1 MSTQN
6 MFEDEL
12 ILPGVITEIIN
23 DYTAN
28 YDTSDFGTTESV
40 TIIGTAF
47 NGPVGQPVPIYSP
60 EFARLTFGE
69 AFDPVTRR
77 EATLIPE
84 IISAWNKGCRAIYA
98 VRISGKEMYKD
109 YELAVESDLKL
120 RLSGAFPCNENK
132 DCFMH
137 YKANQGEVGAGILR
151 VYKPANRTT
160 IQEKMQGVV
169 DNINSILVGEI
180 NLASVELNKNSKLV
194 DLIDKFNDLKSNNV
208 LTLGIV
214 NGDGVPLDRASKE
227 AQSLCIGDIFPGIYT
242 ICRDMPGENIIPKTN
257 IELVRVTEENKP
269 YKNIQDTVWKRLV
282 INTDVRQPYPIHAD
296 NFLDFNSAVN
306 VPVDDGFEFLKKVHM
321 IDGLAVKNELDYE
334 EVELDAFDI
343 YKRLGKGYVINSKIE
358 KKVRKGKEFYNVV
371 QPSDDDV
378 YKVVGLNDGIYS
390 ILQNHKSDYTVLADI
405 SAETPIV
412 GKLPK
417 KDDFKIVRKEILSL
431 RAGGIQASND
441 NLVSVSMLEDI
452 GIEDIRV
459 KYNFNIV
466 SLDEKPALHL
476 LFDEDTILEGLSK
489 EKYVR
494 LPVIDE
500 SELVNQIEGVEDGQ
514 LALALIAVVQGEN
527 PRGYIV
533 KYNKNV
539 MRFEQSSDN
548 LLGIGKEGD
557 EGYIDQKILV
567 ELNGELRVFKR
578 NVVLVGEQEVDNG
591 YTMVASPWLEGEEV
605 KQFIL
610 VTDGVSSNIYYIN
623 SGEDAETILANA
635 LVVDEDGNV
644 GTVEDQFVLKDEDDC
659 VLVYNMEPGSIIPLI
674 SLRHLA
680 DGVLKEE
687 NFTVVAAE
695 KNLPKLPSVFSDN
708 NTFVNIFSNE
718 IIFCSSEEMMEKLNN
733 EAVLK
738 NRFHF
743 NLADS
748 SKAQDEL
755 PEILVGEGFNKAE
768 GFTYDTSL
776 YIPYSTTDNFARQ
789 LAQYCLYTE
798 LTNYPTHGIIGTNKL
813 SGINLS
819 AIAQRVNSLYNA
831 DFDLYAKK
839 NNGNYMLNSDNEP
852 YEIGRLIS
860 IVNLQHAVNIGTDYN
875 FLSNGAGGYAGM
887 VSALN
892 IDRSSTNQPIN
903 INALSYEMSSHQL
916 GLLNNKGIVC
926 AKNSFNNGV
935 VIVDGIT
942 QAPSASVF
950 RRLSTTRTI
959 NEINRVL
966 RRVIEPYI
974 GLKDSLATRNS
985 LNTAIKSEL
994 TLLKDVII
1002 SDFKF
1007 KIYTNA
1013 EEGSL
1018 GIIRIDYVIVPL
1030 NEIRQVRNQVEVS
1043 ASISE

>member
-12 ILPGVITEIIN
+12 ILPGVITEIIS

-60 EFARLTFGE
+60 EFAKLTFGE

-84 IISAWNKGCRAIYA
+84 IVSAWNKGCRAIYA

-120 RLSGAFPCNENK
+120 RLSGAFPCNANK
-132 DCFMH
+132 ECYMH
-137 YKANQGEVGAGILR
+137 YKASQGELGAGIIR

-160 IQEKMQGVV
+160 IQEKMEGVV
-169 DNINSILVGEI
+169 DNLNSILVAEI
-180 NLASVELNKNSKLV
+180 NLTNVELTKDSKLV
-194 DLIDKFNDLKSNNV
+194 DLIDKFNNLKANNV

-214 NGDGVPLDRASKE
+214 DSDGIPLDRASKE
-227 AQSLCIGDIFPGIYT
+227 AQSLCIGDIFPGLYT
-242 ICRDMPGENIIPKTN
+242 ICRDLPGENIIPKTN
-257 IELVRVTEENKP
+257 IELVRVTEDNKP
-269 YKNIQDTVWKRLV
+269 YKNIQDTVWKKLV

-296 NFLDFNSAVN
+296 NFLDFNSAVS
-306 VPVDDGFEFLKKVHM
+306 VPVDANFEFLKKINM
-321 IDGLAVKNELDYE
+321 IDGFAVKNDLDYE

-343 YKRLGKGYVINSKIE
+343 YKRLGKGFVINSKIE

-371 QPSDDDV
+371 QPNDDDI
-378 YKVVGLNDGIYS
+378 YKVVGLSDGIYS
-390 ILQNHKSDYTVLADI
+390 ILQNHKSDYTVLADV

-417 KDDFKIVRKEILSL
+417 KDDFKIVRKDIVSL
-431 RAGGIQASND
+431 KTAGVNTENVVTIN
-441 NLVSVSMLEDI
+441 MLADMK
-452 GIEDIRV
+452 IEDIRT
-459 KYNFNIV
+459 KYNFNMV

-476 LFDEDTILEGLSK
+476 LFDEKTILDGLSD

-500 SELVNQIEGVEDGQ
+500 SELVNQIEGVIDGQ
-514 LALALIAVVQGEN
+514 LALALIAVVKGEN
-527 PRGYIV
+527 PKGYIV
-533 KYNKNV
+533 KYNAGTKK
-539 MRFEQSSDN
+539 FEQSSSN

-557 EGYIDQKILV
+557 DGYIDQKIVV
-567 ELNGELRVFKR
+567 ELNGELRVFGR
-578 NVVLVGEQEVDNG
+578 NVVLVGEQEIANG
-591 YTMVASPWLEGEEV
+591 YTMIASPWLQGEEV

-610 VTDGVSSNIYYIN
+610 VTDGVASNIYYIN
-623 SGEDAETILANA
+623 SGEDASTILANA
-635 LVVDEDGNV
+635 LVVDEDGS
-644 GTVEDQFVLKDEDDC
+644 TATLDDQFVLKDEDDC
-659 VLVYNMEPGSIIPLI
+659 VLVYNMNPGSIIPMI

-695 KNLPKLPSVFSDN
+695 KDLPKLPSVFSDN
-708 NTFVNIFSNE
+708 NTFVCIFSNE
-718 IIFCSSEEMMEKLNN
+718 IIFCSREEMINKLND
-733 EAVLK
+733 EVLLNK
-738 NRFHF
+738 RFQF
-743 NLADS
+743 SLADS

-755 PEILVGEGFNKAE
+755 PEVLIGEGFNKEE
-768 GFTYDTSL
+768 GFTYDTGL

-819 AIAQRVNSLYNA
+819 AIAQRVNTLYNT
-831 DFDLYAKK
+831 DFDLFAKK

-875 FLSNGAGGYAGM
+875 YLSNGAGGYAGM

-903 INALSYEMSSHQL
+903 IDALSYEMSSYQL

-959 NEINRVL
+959 NEVNRVL

-1013 EEGSL
+1013 EEGNL

>member
-12 ILPGVITEIIN
+12 ILPGVITEIIS

-28 YDTSDFGTTESV
+28 YDTSDFGSTESV
-40 TIIGTAF
+40 TIVGTAF
-47 NGPVGQPVPIYSP
+47 NGPVGQPVPVYSP
-60 EFARLTFGE
+60 EFAKLTFGE

-77 EATLIPE
+77 EATLVPE
-84 IISAWNKGCRAIYA
+84 IISAWNKGCRSIYA
-98 VRISGKEMYKD
+98 VRISGKEMFKD
-109 YELAVESDLKL
+109 FELAIESDLKL

-132 DCFMH
+132 ECYMH
-137 YKANQGEVGAGILR
+137 YNASQGAVGAGKISI
-151 VYKPANRTT
+151 YKPANRTT
-160 IQEKMQGVV
+160 IQEKMEGVV
-169 DNINSILVGEI
+169 DNLNSILVSEI
-180 NLASVELNKNSKLV
+180 NLANLDLNKNSKLV
-194 DLIDKFNDLKSNNV
+194 DLIDKFNNLKSNNV

-214 NGDGVPLDRASKE
+214 NSDGVPLDRASKE
-227 AQSLCIGDIFPGIYT
+227 AQSLCIGDMFPGLYT

-296 NFLDFNSAVN
+296 NFLDFNSAVS
-306 VPVDDGFEFLKKVHM
+306 VPVDAAFEFLKKVNM
-321 IDGLAVKNELDYE
+321 VEGFAIKNDLDYE
-334 EVELDAFDI
+334 EVELDPFDI
-343 YKRLGKGYVINSKIE
+343 YKRLGKGYVINAKIE

-371 QPSDDDV
+371 QPSDDDP
-378 YKVVGLNDGIYS
+378 YKVIGLNDGIYS

-405 SAETPIV
+405 SAETPII

-417 KDDFKIVRKEILSL
+417 KEDFKIVKKEVIPLK
-431 RAGGIQASND
+431 AGSSN
-441 NLVSVSMLEDI
+441 NGESFVTVSMMEDI
-452 GIEDIRV
+452 GIEEAKVR
-459 KYNFNIV
+459 YNFNIV

-476 LFDEDTILEGLSK
+476 LFDEDTLLNGLSK
-489 EKYVR
+489 DKYVR

-500 SELVNQIEGVEDGQ
+500 AELINPIEGIMDGQ
-514 LALALIAVVQGEN
+514 LALALIAFTKGQD
-527 PRGYIV
+527 PKGYIV
-533 KYNKNV
+533 KYNKDTKK
-539 MRFEQSSDN
+539 FEQSSNN
-548 LLGIGKEGD
+548 LLGIGKEGED
-557 EGYIDQKILV
+557 GYIDQKIVV
-567 ELNGELRVFKR
+567 EINDELRVFKR
-578 NVVLVGEQEVDNG
+578 NVVVVNGEEVPNG
-591 YTMVASPWLEGEEV
+591 YTMVTSPWLEGEEV

-610 VTDGVSSNIYYIN
+610 VTDGISSNIYYIN
-623 SGEDAETILANA
+623 AGEDADTILANA
-635 LVVDEDGNV
+635 LVVDEDGQIH
-644 GTVEDQFVLKDEDDC
+644 TTDDQFILKDEDDC
-659 VLVYNMEPGSIIPLI
+659 VLVYNMQPGSIIPLV
-674 SLRHLA
+674 SLKHLA
-680 DGVLKEE
+680 DGALNED

-695 KNLPKLPSVFSDN
+695 KNIPQLPSVFSDN
-708 NTFVNIFSNE
+708 NTFVCVYSNE
-718 IIFCSSEEMMEKLNN
+718 IIFCSSEEILNKLNAEN
-733 EAVLK
+733 LLNK
-738 NRFHF
+738 RFLF
-743 NLADS
+743 NLSDS

-755 PEILVGEGFNKAE
+755 PEVLVGEGFNKAD
-768 GFTYDTSL
+768 GFTYDTGL

-819 AIAQRVNSLYNA
+819 AISQRVNTLNNTN
-831 DFDLYAKK
+831 FDLFAKK

-860 IVNLQHAVNIGTDYN
+860 IVNLQHAVSIGPDYN

-887 VSALN
+887 VSALD
-892 IDRSSTNQPIN
+892 IDRSSTNQPIE
-903 INALSYEMSSHQL
+903 IAALSYEMSSHQL
-916 GLLNNKGIVC
+916 GVLNNKGIVC
-926 AKNSFNNGV
+926 AKNSFNNGI
-935 VIVDGIT
+935 VIVDGVT

-1013 EEGSL
+1013 EEGNL

-1043 ASISE
+1043 ASIGE

>member
-12 ILPGVITEIIN
+12 ILPGVITEIIS

-28 YDTSDFGTTESV
+28 YDTSEFGTTESV

-60 EFARLTFGE
+60 EFAKLTFGE

-77 EATLIPE
+77 EASLIPE
-84 IISAWNKGCRAIYA
+84 IISAWNKGCRSIYA
-98 VRISGKEMYKD
+98 VRISGKDMYKD
-109 YELAVESDLKL
+109 YELAIESDLKL
-120 RLSGAFPCNENK
+120 RLSGAFPFNENK
-132 DCFMH
+132 ECYMH
-137 YKANQGEVGAGILR
+137 YKASQGSVGAGIVR
-151 VYKPANRTT
+151 IYKPANRTT
-160 IQEKMQGVV
+160 IQEKMEGVV
-169 DNINSILVGEI
+169 DNLNSILVAEL
-180 NLASVELNKNSKLV
+180 NLSALELNKNSKLV
-194 DLIDKFNDLKSNNV
+194 DLIDKFNNLKANNV

-214 NGDGVPLDRASKE
+214 DADGVPLDRASKE

-242 ICRDMPGENIIPKTN
+242 ICRDQPGDNIIPKTN

-296 NFLDFNSAVN
+296 NFLDFNSAVT
-306 VPVDDGFEFLKKVHM
+306 VPVDAAFEFLKKVNM
-321 IDGLAVKNELDYE
+321 IEGFAKKNDIDYE
-334 EVELDAFDI
+334 EVELDPFDI
-343 YKRLGKGYVINSKIE
+343 YKRLGKGFVINSKIE
-358 KKVRKGKEFYNVV
+358 MKVRKGKEYYNVV

-390 ILQNHKSDYTVLADI
+390 ILQNHKSDYTVLADV
-405 SAETPIV
+405 SAETPII

-417 KDDFKIVRKEILSL
+417 KDDFKTVRKEHVAL
-431 RAGGIQASND
+431 RAGGIKSD
-441 NLVSVSMLEDI
+441 ESFVTVSM
-452 GIEDIRV
+452 IEDMKIEDAKVR
-459 KYNFNIV
+459 YNFNIV

-476 LFDEDTILEGLSK
+476 LFDEDTILDDLSK

-500 SELVNQIEGVEDGQ
+500 SELSKQIEGIKDAQ
-514 LALALIAVVQGEN
+514 LALALIPVVKGDN
-527 PRGYIV
+527 PKGFIV
-533 KYNKNV
+533 KYNAATK
-539 MRFEQSSDN
+539 RFEQSEDN
-548 LLGIGKEGD
+548 LLGIGKEGE

-567 ELNGELRVFKR
+567 ELEGELRVFKR
-578 NVVLVGEQEVDNG
+578 NVVLVGEQEVPNG
-591 YTMVASPWLEGEEV
+591 YTMVTSPWLQGEEV

-610 VTDGVSSNIYYIN
+610 VTDGISSNIYYIN
-623 SGEDAETILANA
+623 AGEDASTIMANA
-635 LVVDEDGNV
+635 LVVDEDGQID
-644 GTVEDQFVLKDEDDC
+644 TTDDQFILKDEDDC

-674 SLRHLA
+674 SLKHLA

-695 KNLPKLPSVFSDN
+695 KNIPHLPSVFSDN
-708 NTFVNIFSNE
+708 NTFVCVYSNE
-718 IIFCSSEEMMEKLNN
+718 IIFCSSEEMMGKLNEETLLN
-733 EAVLK
+733 K
-738 NRFHF
+738 RFVF
-743 NLADS
+743 DLSDS
-748 SKAQDEL
+748 SKSQDEL
-755 PEILVGEGFNKAE
+755 PEVLVGEGFNKAD
-768 GFTYDTSL
+768 GYVFDTGL

-819 AIAQRVNSLYNA
+819 AIAQRVNTLNA
-831 DFDLYAKK
+831 TDFDLFAKK

-860 IVNLQHAVNIGTDYN
+860 IVNLQHAVNIGPDYN

-887 VSALN
+887 VSALD

-903 INALSYEMSSHQL
+903 IPALSYEMSSHQL

-935 VIVDGIT
+935 VVVDGVT
-942 QAPSASVF
+942 QAPQASVF

-959 NEINRVL
+959 NEVNRVL

-974 GLKDSLATRNS
+974 GLKDSLTTRNS

-1013 EEGSL
+1013 EEGAL

-1043 ASISE
+1043 ASIGE

>member
-12 ILPGVITEIIN
+12 ILPGVITEIIS

-28 YDTSDFGTTESV
+28 YDTSEFGTTESV

-60 EFARLTFGE
+60 EFAKLTFGE

-77 EATLIPE
+77 EASLIPE
-84 IISAWNKGCRAIYA
+84 IISAWNKGCRSIYA

-109 YELAVESDLKL
+109 YELAIESDLKL
-120 RLSGAFPCNENK
+120 RLSGAFPFNENK
-132 DCFMH
+132 ECYMH
-137 YKANQGEVGAGILR
+137 YKASQGAVGAGIIR
-151 VYKPANRTT
+151 IYKPANRTT
-160 IQEKMQGVV
+160 IQEKMEGVV
-169 DNINSILVGEI
+169 DNLNSVLVAEL
-180 NLASVELNKNSKLV
+180 NLSALELNKNSKLV
-194 DLIDKFNDLKSNNV
+194 DLIDKFNNLKANNV

-214 NGDGVPLDRASKE
+214 DADGVPLDRASKE

-242 ICRDMPGENIIPKTN
+242 ICRDQPGENIIPKTN

-296 NFLDFNSAVN
+296 NFLDFNSAVT
-306 VPVDDGFEFLKKVHM
+306 VPVDAAFEFLKKVNM
-321 IDGLAVKNELDYE
+321 IEGFAKKNDIDYE
-334 EVELDAFDI
+334 EVELDPFDI
-343 YKRLGKGYVINSKIE
+343 YKRLGKGFVINSKIE
-358 KKVRKGKEFYNVV
+358 MKIRKGKEYYNVV

-390 ILQNHKSDYTVLADI
+390 ILQNHKSDYTVLADV
-405 SAETPIV
+405 SAETPII

-417 KDDFKIVRKEILSL
+417 KDDFKIVKKESVAL
-431 RAGGIQASND
+431 RAGGIKSNESF
-441 NLVSVSMLEDI
+441 VTVSMVEDMK
-452 GIEDIRV
+452 IEEAKV

-476 LFDEDTILEGLSK
+476 LFDEDTILDDLSK

-500 SELVNQIEGVEDGQ
+500 SELPKQIEGIQDAQ
-514 LALALIAVVQGEN
+514 LALALIPVVKGEN
-527 PRGYIV
+527 PKGYIV
-533 KYNKNV
+533 KYNAAVK
-539 MRFEQSSDN
+539 RFEQSSEN
-548 LLGIGKEGD
+548 LLGIGKEGE

-567 ELNGELRVFKR
+567 ELEGELRVFKR
-578 NVVLVGEQEVDNG
+578 NIVLVGEQEVANG
-591 YTMVASPWLEGEEV
+591 YTMVTSPWLQGEEV

-610 VTDGVSSNIYYIN
+610 VTDGISSNIYYIN
-623 SGEDAETILANA
+623 AGEDASTIMANA
-635 LVVDEDGNV
+635 LVVDEDGQID
-644 GTVEDQFVLKDEDDC
+644 TTDDQFILKDEDDC

-674 SLRHLA
+674 SLKHLA
-680 DGVLKEE
+680 DGALKEE

-695 KNLPKLPSVFSDN
+695 KNIPHLPSVFSDN
-708 NTFVNIFSNE
+708 NTFVCVYSNE
-718 IIFCSSEEMMEKLNN
+718 IIFCSSEEMMGKLNEETLLN
-733 EAVLK
+733 K
-738 NRFHF
+738 RFVF
-743 NLADS
+743 DLSDS
-748 SKAQDEL
+748 SKSQDEL
-755 PEILVGEGFNKAE
+755 PEVLVGEGFNKAD
-768 GFTYDTSL
+768 GYVFDTGL

-819 AIAQRVNSLYNA
+819 AIAQRVNTLNA
-831 DFDLYAKK
+831 TDFDLFAKK

-860 IVNLQHAVNIGTDYN
+860 IVNLQHAVNIGPDYN

-887 VSALN
+887 VSALD

-903 INALSYEMSSHQL
+903 IPALSYEMSSHQL

-935 VIVDGIT
+935 VVVDGVT
-942 QAPSASVF
+942 QAPQASVF

-959 NEINRVL
+959 NEVNRVL

-974 GLKDSLATRNS
+974 GLKDSLTTRNS

-1013 EEGSL
+1013 EEGAL

-1043 ASISE
+1043 ASIGE